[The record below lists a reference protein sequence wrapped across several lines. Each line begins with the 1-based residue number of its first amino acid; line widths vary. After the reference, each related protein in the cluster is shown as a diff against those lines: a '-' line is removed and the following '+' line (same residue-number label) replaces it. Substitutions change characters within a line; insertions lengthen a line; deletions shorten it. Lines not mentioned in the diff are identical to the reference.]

1 MSALRYA
8 LHGQACAHFSISLTD
23 SFQPTERQL
32 STRFGGGVPR
42 RWRRLD
48 SSSEELLGAA
58 GCCEVNA
65 FVGAVAERFR
75 VGLAAAAERDR
86 VVYLEP
92 VAFGVEESDV
102 ALNEVGA
109 VVGRCDCDVVHCSS
123 CLWCAPARRMR
134 AGALD
139 GGRLSGREVARE
151 GRG

>member
-1 MSALRYA
+1 MWTA
-8 LHGQACAHFSISLTD
+8 GQPGNARDWT
-23 SFQPTERQL
+23 
-32 STRFGGGVPR
+32 R

-48 SSSEELLGAA
+48 SSSEEWLRAA
-58 GCCEVNA
+58 GGCEVNA

-86 VVYLEP
+86 VACLEP

-109 VVGRCDCDVVHCSS
+109 VVGRCDCDVVHRSS
-123 CLWCAPARRMR
+123 CLRCAPARRMR

-139 GGRLSGREVARE
+139 G
-151 GRG
+151 

>member
-1 MSALRYA
+1 MSRPTARSSHIPSTQCQPSA
-8 LHGQACAHFSISLTD
+8 MRCTGRRAHILSISLTD

-58 GCCEVNA
+58 GGCEVNA

-75 VGLAAAAERDR
+75 VGPAAAAERDR
-86 VVYLEP
+86 VACLEP

-109 VVGRCDCDVVHCSS
+109 VVGRSV
-123 CLWCAPARRMR
+123 
-134 AGALD
+134 
-139 GGRLSGREVARE
+139 
-151 GRG
+151 